1 MIAHSDK
8 EGVTDHCRC
17 RREKDTVRALSV
29 RADEIFCKK
38 NLLSLLVLN
47 DAYREGGTVTPAGR
61 NWRPFGANERGAKFI
76 LSGARQFVPLH
87 FPLRKI

>member
-61 NWRPFGANERGAKFI
+61 NWRRWSLKGYAGVVGVDDEAGR
-76 LSGARQFVPLH
+76 SRDRQDIP
-87 FPLRKI
+87 P